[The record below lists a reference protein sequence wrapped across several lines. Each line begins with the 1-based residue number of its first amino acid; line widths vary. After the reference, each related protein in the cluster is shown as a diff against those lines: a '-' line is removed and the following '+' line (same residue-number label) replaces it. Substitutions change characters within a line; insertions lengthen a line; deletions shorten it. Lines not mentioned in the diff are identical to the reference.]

1 MEIRYCLFR
10 WLPALCILLHHLWSV
25 WLDLWLSLASGEC
38 ICRRTFVL
46 FRPVAQRFGW
56 GLSAEM
62 QWNPR
67 HPLVSPVRRHPV
79 PPTPA
84 CRKSILPSKA
94 CWPVANDSTF
104 QLHLFKVLSFHSG
117 CGLFHCRSKICA
129 PALQGWLRRTVD
141 RSTRQEPCAPSL
153 RLAKWQRY
161 VSWVGLKM
169 A

>member
-1 MEIRYCLFR
+1 MMMFTKWKSGIVFFDGSL
-10 WLPALCILLHHLWSV
+10 LCAFCCITCEV
-25 WLDLWLSLASGEC
+25 FDLWLSLASGEC

-104 QLHLFKVLSFHSG
+104 QLHLFKGALISFRLWAVSLQIQDLCTSFARLVETN
-117 CGLFHCRSKICA
+117 CGPEYKTGALCPESKT
-129 PALQGWLRRTVD
+129 G
-141 RSTRQEPCAPSL
+141 
-153 RLAKWQRY
+153 
-161 VSWVGLKM
+161 
-169 A
+169 